1 MINEAVKKTIEEA
14 EIQDIEIESFL
25 RSIYSKYGY
34 DFKDYSRAFLKRR
47 LNRCCSLFKVQ
58 NVSNLQAIALRDNE
72 IFHNIV
78 SEFSINVTEMFRF
91 PSFFKRIREEIIPI
105 LKTYPSVKIW
115 HPGCASGEEV
125 YSLAILLKEE
135 EILNKTIIYATDIDK
150 EILKTAKYGIYH
162 IEKIKEY
169 TRNYQLS
176 GGKNSFT
183 DYYKARKSSVIIN
196 EDLKERIFFEE
207 HNLVTDRAFGEM
219 NMIMCRNVLIYF
231 NKNLQNKVIELFL
244 NSLARNG
251 ILGLG
256 SKESLINSKYEEY
269 FEKLFSD
276 QKIYRRIK

>member
-1 MINEAVKKTIEEA
+1 MNEKVNKTIEEA

-47 LNRCCSLFKVQ
+47 LSRCCAVFRVE
-58 NVSNLQAIALRDNE
+58 NISNLQAIVLRDKE
-72 IFHNIV
+72 IFRKVV

-91 PSFFKRIREEIIPI
+91 PSFFKRVREEIIPI

-125 YSLAILLKEE
+125 YSLAIVLKEE
-135 EILNKTIIYATDIDK
+135 GILDKTIIYATDIDK
-150 EILKTAKYGIYH
+150 EILRKAKYGIYH
-162 IEKIKEY
+162 IEQIKEY

-183 DYYKARKSSVIIN
+183 DYYRARKSSVIIN
-196 EDLKERIFFEE
+196 EDLKKRIFFEE
-207 HNLVTDRAFGEM
+207 HNLVTDFAFGEM

-231 NKNLQNKVIELFL
+231 NRNLQNRVIELFI
-244 NSLARNG
+244 NSLTRNG

-256 SKESLINSKYEEY
+256 SKESLINSKFVDS
-269 FEKLFSD
+269 FERMFPD